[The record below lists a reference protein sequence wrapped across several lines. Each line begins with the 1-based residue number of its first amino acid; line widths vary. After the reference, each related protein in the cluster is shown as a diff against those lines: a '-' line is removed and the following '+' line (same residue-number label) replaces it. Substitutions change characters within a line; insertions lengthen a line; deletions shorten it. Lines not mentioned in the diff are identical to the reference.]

1 MNAKRTFSRVS
12 GFTVTELIV
21 AMGILAIVSGI
32 AYPNFQ
38 RTVANGNLK
47 TAARD
52 LVADINSLRA
62 RAMADSSLTAP
73 DRTMTFDQ
81 GNNQY
86 SLPGMAAAKSPAS
99 FSADINLQAVP
110 AGGTFTFMQRGT
122 LTPPGT
128 VILMNG
134 RGSTATITCN
144 LSGRTNVQ
152 FNML

>member
-1 MNAKRTFSRVS
+1 MNAKRNFGRTD
-12 GFTVTELIV
+12 GFTVVELIV
-21 AMGILAIVSGI
+21 AMGILAIVMGI

-38 RTVANGNLK
+38 RVVANGNLK

-52 LVADINSLRA
+52 LVADINGLRA
-62 RAMADSSLTAP
+62 RAMADSNLATP
-73 DRTMTFDQ
+73 DRTITFDQ
-81 GNNQY
+81 ANNQY
-86 SLPGMAAAKSPAS
+86 TLPGMVAAKSPAS
-99 FSADINLQAVP
+99 YSADINLQAVP
-110 AGGTFTFMQRGT
+110 AGGAFTFMQRGT

-128 VILMNG
+128 VILVNG